1 MQITESFLH
10 SALDSLRREIF
21 ENLHVAMP
29 GILVS
34 YDAETAA
41 ADVQPALRRKTS
53 SGEILTAPLLRDVPV
68 FLPSADFTPAPGDSC
83 LLIFADFCADG
94 WYESAQPVLPPSP
107 RTHDLSDAFALV
119 GFRPKRHSRP
129 TA

>member
-1 MQITESFLH
+1 MEITADFLE
-10 SALDSLRREIF
+10 SALQALKQEIF
-21 ENLHVAMP
+21 STLHVAMP
-29 GILVS
+29 GIVQS
-34 YDAETAA
+34 YDAEKRTAV
-41 ADVQPALRRKTS
+41 VQPALRRKNA
-53 SGEILTAPLLRDVPV
+53 SGDTVTAPLLRDVPV

-129 TA
+129 SA